1 MGFFDRLARASMSP
15 AHLMMCESA
24 AGVYR
29 GMCASDDV
37 LHGIACPHC
46 GSKMVT
52 LHRKGSGWSCG
63 PCLDRVGC

>member
-15 AHLMMCESA
+15 ARLMMCDSA

-29 GMCASDDV
+29 RVSASDDV
-37 LHGIACPHC
+37 LHGTVCPNC
-46 GSKMVT
+46 GSRLGT

-63 PCLDRVGC
+63 LCFDRVGC